1 MTTVGNTFA
10 GHQELLIGARVVTDL
25 SASQHLFV
33 KQTAADE
40 DGTNCGLVS
49 AATDKPIGVLQKGAK
64 GTATVGHAAEV
75 CHKGETQVLAGAA
88 VAIGALI
95 QADATARAITAASSG
110 YSCGVALT
118 SCTVAG
124 ELITISM
131 DCAALRLIP

>member
-1 MTTVGNTFA
+1 MTATGNTFA
-10 GHQELLIGARVVTDL
+10 GHQELLIGARVETDL
-25 SASQHLFV
+25 SLSQHLFV
-33 KQTAADE
+33 KQSAAHP
-40 DGTNCGLVS
+40 DGTTCALVS

-64 GTATVGHAAEV
+64 GTVAFGRGAEV

-88 VAIGALI
+88 VAIGALV
-95 QADATARAITAASSG
+95 QADATARAITAASTG

-124 ELITISM
+124 ELITVSL